1 MSSGFTP
8 SDITDRWRA
17 ARRLAQRRP
26 LSRSQLEAWAETS
39 TEDVADS
46 EGMTDITRALA
57 RAVASIAHPKMLLL
71 MIWPIAVALALWTVV
86 AVLFGAQTLVW
97 LQGYLTQ
104 SAVGV
109 WVSAWFPFDVI
120 ATVLSWVALVVLFI
134 PLVLVTATLII
145 GVVSMPMM
153 VNHVAASDYPGLERK
168 RGGTFAGSV
177 WNALVALG
185 VFLVLSILSLPL
197 WFVPLMWPVLPVLLF
212 GYVNQRVFRYDAVAE
227 HGSADEMREMFRRH
241 GWSLYLLGIL
251 LALVA
256 HIPLVG
262 FFIPVIAGLA
272 FIHYCLDGL
281 ASLRGAQA
289 TPAR

>member
-1 MSSGFTP
+1 MS
-8 SDITDRWRA
+8 
-17 ARRLAQRRP
+17 
-26 LSRSQLEAWAETS
+26 
-39 TEDVADS
+39 
-46 EGMTDITRALA
+46 DITRALA
-57 RAVASIAHPKMLLL
+57 RAAASLAHPKMLFL
-71 MIWPIAVALALWTVV
+71 MIWPIAVALALWTVI

-109 WVSAWFPFDVI
+109 WVSTWFPFDVI
-120 ATVLSWVALVVLFI
+120 ATVLAWVALVVLFI

-145 GVVSMPMM
+145 GVISMPMM

-168 RGGTFAGSV
+168 HGGTFSGSV
-177 WNALVALG
+177 WNALVALV
-185 VFLVLSILSLPL
+185 VFVVLSLLSLPL

-212 GYVNQRVFRYDAVAE
+212 AYLNQRVFRYDAVAE
-227 HGSADEMREMFRRH
+227 HGSPEEMREIFRGN

-251 LALVA
+251 LALIA

-272 FIHYCLDGL
+272 FIHYCLDRL
-281 ASLRGAQA
+281 ARLRSSQVAL
-289 TPAR
+289 AR